1 MGLHQG
7 RPHRDLESLATLT
20 DMQISAI
27 RSPAAASPDSRA
39 PQAHRPRQ
47 PGSGQPL
54 YFGPLERPL
63 FGHLHAV
70 ADTASAS
77 IGLVLC
83 NPFGNEA
90 ICAHRS
96 IRHLAE
102 RSARLGIPSLRFDYD
117 GTGDSCGDDLGTDRI
132 DQWVSNIRAAAD
144 ELRRSTGVERVCFA
158 GIRLGALLAT
168 LAARDYVQRAG
179 LIAIAPVASGK
190 AYVRELRLLRRSIE
204 SKRNIERSGQAG
216 VLESAGFVLSEAT
229 QAALA
234 AIDLLQDN
242 SRLTMPV
249 LMLDRAELPAG
260 EKWLGR
266 LRELDVQVEYAQVR
280 GYTEMMLDSHE
291 TIVPEEILGAALD
304 WLGRLEATRPRSA
317 RTRATLAPKRA
328 PVSQTCRLDSIEE
341 TALHFGDDTP
351 LFGVVTSPAGGVI
364 KAPRR
369 AVLLFNSGAVTHVGP
384 CRVYVTLARALA
396 RLGYVVL
403 RMDLA
408 GLGDSPT
415 RAQAAENVVYSP
427 YAMQDIAAAI
437 DYLQQTWDVSEIHAA
452 GICSGAYHAFKAA
465 VANMG
470 LRRVVMI
477 NPLTFFWKEGMS
489 LEFPEHRVTQDI
501 QRYRSNIWSLASW
514 HKLISGKADLGEM
527 AQVLQRGARA
537 RLSIPLRN
545 AARLLRMP
553 LADDLP
559 TELLQA
565 TGAGI
570 DLQFIFAA
578 NDPGLE
584 LLRQKGNSTL
594 QRLRTRGLVGI
605 EVIPDADHTFTDLS
619 PRQALVAAV
628 VQKIRS

>member
-1 MGLHQG
+1 
-7 RPHRDLESLATLT
+7 
-20 DMQISAI
+20 MQTSAI
-27 RSPAAASPDSRA
+27 RSVTAASPDSSTPETRHA
-39 PQAHRPRQ
+39 YP
-47 PGSGQPL
+47 PGTGQPL
-54 YFGPLERPL
+54 YFGPADRPL
-63 FGHLHAV
+63 FGHLHAP
-70 ADTASAS
+70 ADTTSAS

-102 RSARLGIPSLRFDYD
+102 RSARRGISTLRFDYE
-117 GTGDSCGDDLGTDRI
+117 GTGDSCGDATDPNRV
-132 DQWVSNIRAAAD
+132 DQWIADIRAAAD
-144 ELRRSTGVERVCFA
+144 ELRRSTGVDRICFA

-179 LIAIAPVASGK
+179 LIAIAPVVSGK

-204 SKRNIERSGQAG
+204 SKRNIERNDQAG
-216 VLESAGFVLSEAT
+216 ILESAGFVLSEST
-229 QAALA
+229 QAALT
-234 AIDLLQDN
+234 AIDLLKQDIN
-242 SRLTMPV
+242 DPRIPV
-249 LMLDRAELPAG
+249 LLLDRAELPAG

-266 LRELDVQVEYAQVR
+266 LRELDVEVEYAQVR

-304 WLGRLEATRPRSA
+304 WLSRLEAARPRQVWPRVTSA
-317 RTRATLAPKRA
+317 LKSASTPQVR
-328 PVSQTCRLDSIEE
+328 RLESIEE
-341 TALHFGDDTP
+341 TAGYFGEDTR
-351 LFGVVTSPAGGVI
+351 LFGVITAPAGDAI
-364 KAPRR
+364 KEPRK
-369 AVLLFNSGAVTHVGP
+369 AVLLLNSGAVTHVGP

-396 RLGYVVL
+396 KLGYIVL
-403 RMDLA
+403 RLDIS
-408 GLGDSPT
+408 GIGDSPT
-415 RAQAAENVVYSP
+415 RPQAIENVVYPP
-427 YAMQDIAAAI
+427 YAMQDIAVAL
-437 DYLQQTWDVSEIHAA
+437 DYLQQTWAVSEIQAA

-470 LRRVVMI
+470 LRRAIMI

-489 LEFPEHRVTQDI
+489 LEFPEHRVSQDI
-501 QRYRSNIWSLASW
+501 QRYRHNVWNLASW
-514 HKLISGKADLGEM
+514 QKLISGKANIGEM

-537 RLSIPLRN
+537 RLAVPLRN
-545 AARLLRMP
+545 AARWLRMP
-553 LADDLP
+553 FPDDLP

-570 DLQFIFAA
+570 DLHFIFAA

-594 QRLRTRGLVGI
+594 QRLRTRGLIGI

-619 PRQALVAAV
+619 TRQALVTAV